1 MAVVNVIA
9 EIGINFGG
17 DIKVA
22 RTLILQASR
31 SGCWGVK
38 FQFRNVETFYFVD
51 NEIGDAMV
59 KSEITKNLLTFSQI
73 DELHS
78 YSNEL
83 GLEFGMSFFR
93 KEDLSFYLNNTGN
106 PDFYKVPSAE
116 CMNVSLVDALLQC
129 DKKVLISTGGHTIE
143 SVIGQYVNDKYKDI
157 VILHCIA
164 NYPADL
170 GIQNLSKI
178 RKIAETHEAG
188 YSSHDVDYEVCIA
201 AIALGAKWIER
212 HLTVDKNGGGLDD
225 SSSSTEKEINLIC
238 KFANSSVGLIGVPD
252 AAPNQGEILNMQ
264 NLGTGLYLKNHVKA
278 GSILGAEDY
287 TIAAPR
293 KGLSIGEFE
302 KRFEGKKV
310 KQDLNKGIALTER
323 SFLEP
328 LKRLSTEQLSKAKQ
342 KKITIPV
349 RIHDLEMTR
358 RNIGTGSY
366 EFHLSYEEVLSD
378 DIYTAADICRSDE
391 AYSIH
396 LPDYIPG
403 NRIFDPLSLDK
414 ETNELSSKV
423 LQRTERL
430 SKTLEQLTG
439 GVVPIVGSFSQR
451 NTMEHSEFFERL
463 TAEVIAASSQSIY
476 PQWLPV
482 NAWYFGGTMKLDVF
496 NNESYIQM
504 IEKYDIKICLDICH
518 VILSANSH
526 GADYTKWLARLMPYS
541 GHLHVAEAI
550 GEDGEGLALGTGLPI
565 DYVEILKNKDMKVIE
580 VWQGHFDEGYGFKQ
594 AVKYLLDMEKLND

>member
-1 MAVVNVIA
+1 MAEVNVIA
-9 EIGINFGG
+9 EIGINFDG

-22 RTLILQASR
+22 RSLILQASR

-38 FQFRNVETFYFVD
+38 FQFRNMDTFYFVD
-51 NEIGDAMV
+51 NEIGDAMI

-73 DELHS
+73 DELHG

-93 KEDLSFYLNNTGN
+93 KEDLSFYLNNTGD

-116 CMNVSLVDALLQC
+116 CMNVSLVDAILQRS
-129 DKKVLISTGGHTIE
+129 KKVLISTGGHKIE
-143 SVIGQYVNDKYKDI
+143 SVIGQYVSDKYKDI

-212 HLTVDKNGGGLDD
+212 HLTIDKNGVGLDD

-252 AAPNQGEILNMQ
+252 ALPNQGEILNMQ

-278 GSILGAEDY
+278 GSILDTKDY

-293 KGLSIGEFE
+293 KGLSVGEFE
-302 KRFEGKKV
+302 KSFKGKKI
-310 KQDLNKGIALTER
+310 KQDLNKDLALTER

-328 LKRLSTEQLSKAKQ
+328 LKKLSTEQLFKAKQ

-349 RIHDLEMTR
+349 RIHDLEITR
-358 RNIGTGSY
+358 RYIGTGSY

-378 DIYTAADICRSDE
+378 DIHKVAEICRPDE

-414 ETNELSSKV
+414 ETNALSIKV
-423 LQRTERL
+423 LQRTEGL
-430 SKTLEQLTG
+430 SKILEQLTG

-451 NTMEHSEFFERL
+451 NTMEHLEFFERL
-463 TAEVIAASSQSIY
+463 TAEVIAVSSQSIY

-496 NNESYIQM
+496 NNENYIQM

-541 GHLHVAEAI
+541 GHLHVAEAV
-550 GEDGEGLALGTGLPI
+550 GEYGEGLALGTGLPV
-565 DYVEILKNKDMKVIE
+565 DYIEILKNNNMKVIE
-580 VWQGHFDEGYGFKQ
+580 VWQGHFDEGYGFKK

>member
-1 MAVVNVIA
+1 MVNVIA

-17 DIKVA
+17 DIKIA
-22 RTLILQASR
+22 KSLILQASR

-38 FQFRNVETFYFVD
+38 FQFRNVDTFYFTD
-51 NEIGDAMV
+51 NEIGDAII
-59 KSEITKNLLTFSQI
+59 KSEITKNHLTFSQI
-73 DELHS
+73 NDLHG
-78 YSNEL
+78 YSKDL

-93 KEDLSFYLNNTGN
+93 KEDLSFYLNNTGD

-116 CMNVSLVDALLQC
+116 CMNTALVDALLQRG
-129 DKKVLISTGGHTIE
+129 KKVLISTGGHKIE
-143 SVIGQYVNDKYKDI
+143 SVIGQYVSDKYKDI

-178 RKIAETHEAG
+178 KKIAETHEAG

-212 HLTVDKNGGGLDD
+212 HLTNDKNGIGLDD
-225 SSSSTEKEINLIC
+225 SSSSTEKEMNLIC
-238 KFANSSVGLIGVPD
+238 RFANFSAGIIGVPD
-252 AAPNQGEILNMQ
+252 ALPNQGEILNMQ
-264 NLGTGLYLKNHVKA
+264 NLGTGLYLKRSMKA
-278 GSILGAEDY
+278 GTILCAEDY
-287 TIAAPR
+287 VIAAPR
-293 KGLSIGEFE
+293 KGLSIGDFNKKF
-302 KRFEGKKV
+302 KRKRI
-310 KQDLNKGIALTER
+310 KQDLDKGLALTER
-323 SFLEP
+323 SFLDP
-328 LKRLSTEQLSKAKQ
+328 LKSLSTEQLAKAKQ

-349 RIHDLEMTR
+349 RIHDLEIMR
-358 RNIGTGSY
+358 KNIGTGSY

-378 DIYTAADICRSDE
+378 DIDRVKTICKAEE

-403 NRIFDPLSLDK
+403 NRIFDPLSFDK
-414 ETNELSSKV
+414 ETSELSRKV

-430 SKTLEQLTG
+430 SMTLEQLTG

-451 NTMEHSEFFERL
+451 NSMKHSEFFERL
-463 TAEVIAASSQSIY
+463 IAEVIVTSAQSIY

-496 NNESYIQM
+496 NNEEYIQL
-504 IEKYDIKICLDICH
+504 IEKHDIKICLDICH

-526 GADYTKWLARLMPYS
+526 GADYNEWLARLMPYS

-550 GEDGEGLALGTGLPI
+550 GEDGEGLALGTGLPL
-565 DYVEILKNKDMKVIE
+565 DYTKILKNTDMKVIE

-594 AVKYLLDMEKLND
+594 AVQYLLDY